1 MSPKQLVKICL
12 VASLAVLTLAPFS
25 TVRAE
30 DATKLETIDV
40 VASGVGMNET
50 EATKDALGN
59 AVRQAIGAIVGT
71 DSLVRNEDVIR
82 DQILTYSDGFVEK
95 YEAVGKPTATLNGLT
110 SMTIRARVV
119 RSKLI
124 QKVKAA
130 NIYVVEVD
138 GKGMFAEAVTK
149 IEQKKS
155 ARALISDEFKDM
167 PQQLIAAEIM
177 GQPRYDEKSEK
188 ISATVRLAV
197 DKGAYEAFTGRLMKL
212 LDGIGGPSFTVSSE
226 PTGTSGSVRAFEQFE
241 SQFPMGEFPSRY
253 MANVAGRWNDPDY
266 AILAVCATYN
276 SEMTSSRWRM
286 YVLEPEA
293 LDAINAK
300 LNCLSIGVEVLDGN
314 NKVIDCRYLPL
325 GKINNGRHL
334 EGPITFDS
342 GNSLGDYCQAS
353 QLFIAP
359 LPYAKI
365 TAMQK
370 NRDGPVFFRFAGN
383 QTAAEEVQ
391 FDLKPDDLAKV
402 AKIVCKVSP
411 ASAPAIE

>member
-1 MSPKQLVKICL
+1 MSTIKYFRVCL
-12 VASLAVLTLAPFS
+12 LASMAVLALAPLS
-25 TVRAE
+25 AVRAE
-30 DATKLETIDV
+30 EAAKPETIDV

-71 DSLVRNEDVIR
+71 DSLVQNEEVIR

-95 YEAVGKPTATLNGLT
+95 YEAVGKPNTALNGLT
-110 SMTIRARVV
+110 SVTIRARIV

-124 QKVKAA
+124 QKAKAA

-155 ARALISDEFKDM
+155 ALALITDEFKDM
-167 PQQLIAAEIM
+167 PQQLVTAEIV
-177 GQPRYDEKSEK
+177 GNPRYDEKSEK
-188 ISATVRLAV
+188 VSATVSLAV
-197 DKGAYEAFTGRLMKL
+197 DKGAYEAFTGRLVKL

-226 PTGTSGSVRAFEQFE
+226 PNGTRDSARTAERFER
-241 SQFPMGEFPSRY
+241 QFPMGEFPSRY
-253 MANVAGRWNDPDY
+253 MANVAGRWEDPDY
-266 AILAVCATYN
+266 AILAICATYN

-286 YVLEPEA
+286 YVLEPEV

-300 LNCLSIGVEVLDGN
+300 LNCLSIGVEVLDGD

-325 GKINNGRHL
+325 GKINNSRHL

-342 GNSLGDYCQAS
+342 GNSLGDYCNAP

-359 LPYAKI
+359 IPNAKI

-370 NRDGPVFFRFAGN
+370 NRDGPVFFRFMGN
-383 QTAAEEVQ
+383 HTATEELQ
-391 FDLKPDDLAKV
+391 FDMKPDDLVNV

-411 ASAPAIE
+411 VGMPKGE